1 MGTLETEST
10 QPAPPAAKIASANGA
25 PHPIQ
30 PGDLTRN
37 RRRLSFGG
45 FLLFLLILG
54 LAAGAGYTYKVGK
67 ERAQE
72 DAYRLM
78 AQVWQYVGAKTKPP
92 AESKPIESTPATPW
106 DGFVRLN
113 KQDAKAIGLFVPTVS
128 HRLSRSSSP

>member
-45 FLLFLLILG
+45 FLLFLLIMG
-54 LAAGAGYTYKVGK
+54 LTAGAGYTYKVGK

-78 AQVWQYVGAKTKPP
+78 AQVWQYVGAKTKPA

-113 KQDAKAIGLFVPTVS
+113 KQDAKAIGLFVPTVEPQVEPIK
-128 HRLSRSSSP
+128 LP